1 MKRYDVIVVG
11 GGASGLFAAAHIA
24 ASGLSVLVVDPNRF
38 LGRKLRI
45 TGKGR
50 CNLTNN
56 CSAEDVMKNVL
67 RNPKFLYSALSKM
80 PPEKIMSWFD
90 NHGVQLKTERGRRV
104 FPISDRAN
112 DVAEALVSACKESG
126 VQFLQSKVTEILIK
140 EGEVFGVKCSDKE
153 FFADNVILACGGM
166 SYPRT
171 GSDGNGY
178 NLAQKLGHT
187 VVKPQPSLVPIE
199 TEESFCQELS
209 GLTLK
214 NVTLNLL
221 DTSKPKKPI
230 YSELGELTF
239 MQYGIAGPLGL
250 SASCLM
256 DADKLQCKVYKLVID
271 LKPALSHEQLDL
283 RIQRDIKVSPQMSVY
298 ELLCGLLPRDLAQV
312 AADVIN
318 IDKAA
323 HSGNLTRE
331 ERLLIVSFLKQF
343 ELIPNALRTFD
354 EAIITRGGI
363 SVKEIFPASME
374 SKLVKDLYFTG
385 EIIDCD
391 AFTGGYNLTIAFA
404 TAYSAAVDIISKKE
418 VGKWD

>member
-1 MKRYDVIVVG
+1 MNRYDVIVVG

-24 ASGLSVLVVDPNRF
+24 VFGLSVLVIDPNRF

-56 CSAEDVMKNVL
+56 CLAEDVMKNVL

-80 PPEKIMSWFD
+80 PPEKIMAWFEWR
-90 NHGVQLKTERGRRV
+90 GVKLKTERGRRV
-104 FPISDRAN
+104 FPMSDSAN
-112 DVAEALVSACKESG
+112 DVAEALVSACKESR
-126 VQFLQSKVTEILIK
+126 VQFLRSKVTEILLK
-140 EGEVFGVKCSDKE
+140 DGEVFGVKCSEKD
-153 FFADNVILACGGM
+153 FFADKVILACGGM

-178 NLAQKLGHT
+178 SLAQVLGHT
-187 VVKPQPSLVPIE
+187 IVKPQPSLVPIE
-199 TEESFCQELS
+199 TEESFCRQLS

-214 NVTLNLL
+214 NVTLNLF
-221 DTSKPKKPI
+221 DVSKPKKPI

-239 MQYGIAGPLGL
+239 MPYGVAGPLGL

-256 DADKLQCKVYKLVID
+256 DSDKLKCKAYKLVVD

-283 RIQRDIKVSPQMSVY
+283 RILRDIKESPQLSVY

-312 AADVIN
+312 SADVIDV
-318 IDKAA
+318 DKSA
-323 HSGNLTRE
+323 HAGNLTRE
-331 ERLLIVSFLKQF
+331 ERLLIISYLKRF
-343 ELIPNALRTFD
+343 ELTPIALRPFD

-363 SVKEIFPASME
+363 SVKEISPTSME
-374 SKLVKDLYFTG
+374 SKAVNGLYFTG

-404 TAYSAAVDIISKKE
+404 TAYSAAVDIIGKKE
-418 VGKWD
+418 VEKWD